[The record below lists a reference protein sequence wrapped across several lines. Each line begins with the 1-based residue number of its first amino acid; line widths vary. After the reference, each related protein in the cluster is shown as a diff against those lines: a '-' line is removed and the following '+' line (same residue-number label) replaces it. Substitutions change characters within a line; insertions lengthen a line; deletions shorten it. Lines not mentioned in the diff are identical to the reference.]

1 MSSSLIELDI
11 ISQLI
16 IRTKKSQNIM
26 GKATGQTG
34 RKSIPPDEKQI
45 LLGKIAT
52 LKLEGNSIQSIADE
66 LSLSWGTADKY
77 WNEVLIS
84 TGDVDPI
91 QLLKERRLVTERL
104 LNKSLK
110 SYYAGEI
117 PIKDVAT
124 AMEMADKFNGL
135 TQYIDTLVTSA
146 QLPPLLEIRV
156 LPVQL
161 ELPPTNN

>member
-1 MSSSLIELDI
+1 
-11 ISQLI
+11 
-16 IRTKKSQNIM
+16 M
-26 GKATGQTG
+26 GKATGQRG

-110 SYYAGEI
+110 SYYSGEI
-117 PIKDVAT
+117 SIKDVSI
-124 AMEMADKFNGL
+124 AMEQADRYNGL
-135 TQYIDTLVTSA
+135 TQYLDKMVVAA
-146 QLPPLLEIRV
+146 QLPPLLEIKV
-156 LPVQL
+156 ISVEL
-161 ELPPTNN
+161 ELPPTNNQTL